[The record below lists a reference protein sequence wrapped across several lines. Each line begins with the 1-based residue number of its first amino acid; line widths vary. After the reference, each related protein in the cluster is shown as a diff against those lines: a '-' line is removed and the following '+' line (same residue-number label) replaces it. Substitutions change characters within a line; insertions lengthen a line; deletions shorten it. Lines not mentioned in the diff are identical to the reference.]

1 MSPTT
6 NTDSLTPHTEAQ
18 LCASHLRLGLDRRSW
33 KGGLGNWAGAGVG
46 SSIDFQD
53 HRPYVPGDD
62 PRHIDWAA
70 YARSGQTIMKLYREE
85 VSPRLDLVLDGSAS
99 MSLTPEKRIQTT
111 RLFLFCVE
119 SALALGTSLRMYLLT
134 GSRVNLLE
142 LETVR
147 HPGWTLPSSES
158 QGDIPDLSR
167 VPYRGGSLR
176 ILISDLL
183 FTVPPVDVLTPMG
196 VLEGGGIVFAPYD
209 LREER
214 PDWQDN
220 MELIDCERA
229 LSRRQRVDPP
239 LMKKYREAYA
249 RHIAAWRDTAVRYRI
264 RFARV
269 RAGLPLSEALTQEAI
284 PSGAVETWG

>member
-1 MSPTT
+1 MASPSPT
-6 NTDSLTPHTEAQ
+6 NQPSPSTEAR
-18 LCASHLRLGLDRRSW
+18 LCAGHLRLGLDRRSW
-33 KGGLGNWAGAGVG
+33 KGGLGNWAGAGIG

-99 MSLTPEKRIQTT
+99 MSLTEEKRIQTT

-119 SALALGTSLRMYLLT
+119 SALSLGTALQIYLLV
-134 GSRVNLLE
+134 GSQVKRLE

-147 HPGWTLPSSES
+147 HPDWLLPATES

-167 VPYRGGSLR
+167 VPFRGGSLR

-183 FTVPPVDVLTPMG
+183 FTVPPVEVLTPMG
-196 VLEGGGIVFAPYD
+196 VLEGGGVVLAPFASQ
-209 LREER
+209 EEN
-214 PDWQDN
+214 PDWGDN
-220 MELIDCERA
+220 MELIDCERG
-229 LSRRQRVDPP
+229 LSRRQRVDPG
-239 LMKKYREAYA
+239 LLQKYREAYA
-249 RHIAAWRDTAVRYRI
+249 RHIAAWRDTAVRYQI

-269 RAGLPLSEALTQEAI
+269 RAGIPLADALKEEALPT
-284 PSGAVETWG
+284 GVVETWG

>member
-1 MSPTT
+1 MTSPTPIEAA
-6 NTDSLTPHTEAQ
+6 TPHEEAR
-18 LCASHLRLGLDRRSW
+18 LCAAHLRLSLDRRSW

-99 MSLTPEKRIQTT
+99 MSLTPEKQAQTH

-119 SALALGTSLRMYLLT
+119 SALAVGTSLRMVLLT
-134 GSRVNLLE
+134 GGKAEALDIE
-142 LETVR
+142 AVR
-147 HPGWTLPSSES
+147 HPSWSLPATES
-158 QGDIPDLSR
+158 RGEIPDLSR
-167 VPYRGGSLR
+167 VPFRGGSLR

-196 VLEGGGIVFAPYD
+196 VLEGGGMVFAPYD
-209 LREER
+209 PREEA
-214 PDWQDN
+214 PDWGDN
-220 MELIDCERA
+220 MELIDCERGT
-229 LSRRQRVDPP
+229 SRRQRVDDG
-239 LMKKYREAYA
+239 LLKTYRAAYA
-249 RHIAAWRDTAVRYRI
+249 RHIAAWQDTALRYRI

-269 RAGLPLSEALTQEAI
+269 RAGIPLTEALTAEALKI
-284 PSGAVETWG
+284 GAVETWG

>member
-1 MSPTT
+1 MSSPVTADT
-6 NTDSLTPHTEAQ
+6 GAAHTEARI
-18 LCASHLRLGLDRRSW
+18 CAGHLRLGLDRRSW

-119 SALALGTSLRMYLLT
+119 SALALGTALRMYLLT
-134 GSRVNLLE
+134 GGRVEVLE
-142 LETVR
+142 LETIR
-147 HPGWTLPSSES
+147 NPDWSLPSTES
-158 QGDIPDLSR
+158 QGEIPDLSR
-167 VPYRGGSLR
+167 VPFRGGSLR

-183 FTVPPVDVLTPMG
+183 FTVPPVEVLTPMG
-196 VLEGGGIVFAPYD
+196 VLEGGGIVLAPYD

-214 PDWQDN
+214 PDWGDN
-220 MELIDCERA
+220 MEFIDCERGQ
-229 LSRRQRVDPP
+229 SRRQRVDEA
-239 LMKKYREAYA
+239 LLKKYRDAYT
-249 RHIAAWRDTAVRYRI
+249 RHLAAWRDTAVRYRI

-269 RAGLPLSEALTQEAI
+269 RAGLSLPDALREEAL